1 MFQMSPRE
9 LLKVQ
14 NNEFILANPE
24 MKAKIIAASRRN
36 SNGKETSVRSA
47 IICVGGEGKDGL
59 QPNVFYFDSKQWLK
73 LTSLPVRRKNFG
85 ICVHDDYVYIAGGVS
100 IEGATL
106 NSFCRY
112 SVKENKWES
121 LASMSKRRSSF
132 SLLYLNG
139 YLNAIG
145 GYYDGTNMTNTT
157 EMFDVRRQ
165 KWKKG
170 SVLPH
175 PRAAYG
181 AMGKF
186 STMPKLNL

>member
-1 MFQMSPRE
+1 
-9 LLKVQ
+9 
-14 NNEFILANPE
+14 
-24 MKAKIIAASRRN
+24 
-36 SNGKETSVRSA
+36 
-47 IICVGGEGKDGL
+47 
-59 QPNVFYFDSKQWLK
+59 
-73 LTSLPVRRKNFG
+73 
-85 ICVHDDYVYIAGGVS
+85 
-100 IEGATL
+100 
-106 NSFCRY
+106 
-112 SVKENKWES
+112 
-121 LASMSKRRSSF
+121 MSKRRSSF

-186 STMPKLNL
+186 LW